1 MKKLL
6 LLLRHGQAES
16 GGGKADFER
25 LLNNKG
31 LIQTRAIACWLKK
44 KEFSPKGL
52 SVHPLTVR
60 YLLLEGWL
68 PLFLWM
74 KMRFKL
80 TIEYMRLV

>member
-44 KEFSPKGL
+44 KNFPRKA
-52 SVHPLTVR
+52 
-60 YLLLEGWL
+60 YL
-68 PLFLWM
+68 FI
-74 KMRFKL
+74 R
-80 TIEYMRLV
+80 